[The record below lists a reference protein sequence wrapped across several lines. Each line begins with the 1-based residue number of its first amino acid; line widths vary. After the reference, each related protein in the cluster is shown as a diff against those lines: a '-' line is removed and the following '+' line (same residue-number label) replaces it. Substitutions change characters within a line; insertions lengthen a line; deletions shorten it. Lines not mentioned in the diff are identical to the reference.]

1 MQETQVQFLGQEEPL
16 EEATTTHSIILAWE
30 IPWTEEPGGLHSPL
44 GHKESDT
51 TYNWAWMHI
60 TSYCNTFCVFIIIYL
75 VYLLYSFLEYIFLS
89 NSLNFPFPLKIEDW
103 SIDDQIREH

>member
-1 MQETQVQFLGQEEPL
+1 
-16 EEATTTHSIILAWE
+16 
-30 IPWTEEPGGLHSPL
+30 
-44 GHKESDT
+44 
-51 TYNWAWMHI
+51 MHI